1 MNDKSFLFQ
10 RQTECHER
18 RVVRFGINECPD
30 TRMFTHIRCCV
41 AKCTLT
47 QHMWR
52 NIYIPSNSLLPVHLF
67 QHHTPTSLKF
77 NTESQ
82 FFFQLEE
89 AVWQTFVYTLVD
101 ITIIYWKIMVP
112 TFIMHNLIEH
122 TIISTITK
130 TKSYMHYSSPWLTM
144 ITSNLSS
151 KYMSFVYD
159 FQSWMTTFENLVHH
173 WPLLKRH
180 LVVNAFYK

>member
-30 TRMFTHIRCCV
+30 TSMFTHIRCCV

-52 NIYIPSNSLLPVHLF
+52 KIYIPSNSL
-67 QHHTPTSLKF
+67 QKF
-77 NTESQ
+77 S
-82 FFFQLEE
+82 FFQLEE